1 MVEPTEIDQIIHN
14 ARQALKSGDRHTAR
28 RLAEQAVA
36 QAPERGDAWLILAE
50 TATPRA
56 SQVYIEQAL
65 KINPGSMAALV
76 ALNRAKKHL
85 INQSIEDT
93 QPVRVPKKIT
103 AKVSKSSAEK
113 KRNFWQIPVMIA
125 AETLVVVLIGLLA
138 WLFWPDNVANASAD
152 FSQQLINQ
160 PRQLLKALANNFPY
174 AATATATPTAT
185 ATLTTTPTI
194 TATATATQTPTETP
208 TETATPEPT
217 FTPTNEPPPTDVP
230 PEQITYTVKRG
241 DTLAKIAARF
251 GVNLQE
257 IVQVNDIA
265 NPSSIR
271 TGQKLTLPAGAQ
283 DQGGQTDTSAQTN
296 SSQSEPANPSGKSI
310 VVDLSEQHLYAYE
323 GENQVFSFT
332 VSTGRN
338 GTTRVGNF
346 RILDKIP
353 KAWSDPWGFWM
364 PDWMGV
370 YYVGYDLENG
380 FHSLPVTTG
389 GKELWGD
396 QLGTPISYG
405 CIVLG
410 PDDMSQLFDWT
421 SVGTAVEIRP

>member
-1 MVEPTEIDQIIHN
+1 MAEPNKIDQIIHD

-28 RLAEQAVA
+28 RLAEQVLV
-36 QAPERGDAWLILAE
+36 QDREREEAWLILAE
-50 TATPRA
+50 TATGRA
-56 SQVYIEQAL
+56 SQAYIEEAL
-65 KINPGSMAALV
+65 KINPGSLAAQL
-76 ALNRAKKHL
+76 AKNRARKRL
-85 INQSIEDT
+85 LNTSIEDT
-93 QPVRVPKKIT
+93 QPVRVPKKQDAIPPQRK
-103 AKVSKSSAEK
+103 AGKL
-113 KRNFWQIPVMIA
+113 FWQIPVMIA
-125 AETLVVVLIGLLA
+125 VEILVVVMIAALV
-138 WLFWPDNVANASAD
+138 WFVWPDNVANASAD
-152 FSQQLINQ
+152 FSLQLINQ
-160 PRQLLKALANNFPY
+160 PRQLLKALANNLPY
-174 AATATATPTAT
+174 AATATATPTVT

-208 TETATPEPT
+208 TETATLEPT
-217 FTPTNEPPPTDVP
+217 FTPTNEPPPTEVP

-257 IVQVNDIA
+257 IVRLNDIA

-271 TGQKLTLPAGAQ
+271 AGQKLTLPAGAQ
-283 DQGGQTDTSAQTN
+283 AQSGQTNTAVQPSTA
-296 SSQSEPANPSGKSI
+296 QSEPVHTSGKSI

-323 GENQVFSFT
+323 GENQVFDFT

-338 GTTRVGNF
+338 NSTRVGNF
-346 RILDKIP
+346 RILDKIS

-380 FHSLPVTTG
+380 FHALPVTYN

-410 PDDMSQLFDWT
+410 PDDMSRLFDWT
-421 SVGTAVEIRP
+421 EIGTAVEIRR